1 MSLFGSSRDD
11 RRRRNLAEES
21 AGESIAPPAAASS
34 KPAARGE
41 RYTAAARRENHR
53 HTTDFIP
60 RHWAK
65 LALSFVAALAAVG
78 GLLFGYIKFG
88 GEQNAEGATAL
99 GLAQLFDAASGSSL
113 AGWLSSL
120 LFGFSAAGSVLIYS
134 IRRHKLDDY
143 RGRYRLWLW
152 CAIAWLVMSIDAT
165 ANLHTPFALAMARAT
180 GWSMLAGSAIWWIG
194 IWGGIVGI
202 LALRLLL
209 EVRESRLATLGF
221 TLVFSLWAAA
231 LATDYGWLHLGQS
244 QQLSAPLMAIG
255 GRLVGQV
262 TLFFTIALYAR
273 HVLLDAEGL
282 LSVRQRK
289 PKREKAPK
297 KPKASPAAEEK
308 SATAAE
314 RLKAS
319 RIDAAHK
326 SPSPP
331 LAAMVQRSSASSSTG
346 SNSASTS
353 NYAPSKS
360 YSTSEDDDEERDSHR
375 SSNRRSGQNR
385 FDDEEGDDDDGG
397 SHGGGNGKLS
407 KAERKRLRKQMRRQ
421 QHDEEE

>member
-11 RRRRNLAEES
+11 RRRRNLAEDL
-21 AGESIAPPAAASS
+21 AGESFAPSAAGTS
-34 KPAARGE
+34 KPAGKPE
-41 RYTAAARRENHR
+41 RYTASARRENHR

-60 RHWAK
+60 RSW
-65 LALSFVAALAAVG
+65 LTVALWYVAALAAVG
-78 GLLFGYIKFG
+78 GLLFGYVRLCD
-88 GEQNAEGATAL
+88 QARDQSNSL
-99 GLAQLFDAASGSSL
+99 GLAPLFDAANGGSL
-113 AGWLSSL
+113 AGWFSSL

-152 CAIAWLVMSIDAT
+152 SAVAWLVMSIDAT
-165 ANLHTPFALAMARAT
+165 ANLHTPFALAMAHFT
-180 GWSMLAGSAIWWIG
+180 GWSMLAGGAIWWIG

-209 EVRESRLATLGF
+209 EVRESRTATLGF
-221 TLVFSLWAAA
+221 TLAFSLWAAA

-244 QQLSAPLMAIG
+244 PQMSAALVAIA

-282 LSVRQRK
+282 LTLRQRK
-289 PKREKAPK
+289 LKREKAPK
-297 KPKASPAAEEK
+297 KAKAARAADQRAD
-308 SATAAE
+308 SAAE
-314 RLKAS
+314 RLKSS

-326 SPSPP
+326 TPASPSAAP
-331 LAAMVQRSSASSSTG
+331 LAAMVQRSAANSGSAG
-346 SNSASTS
+346 GSTS
-353 NYAPSKS
+353 TNSTSKS
-360 YSTSEDDDEERDSHR
+360 YGSSADDDDRDS
-375 SSNRRSGQNR
+375 NRYSKNRAGQNR
-385 FDDEEGDDDDGG
+385 FDDEEDEDDSDSYGAG
-397 SHGGGNGKLS
+397 RKLS

-421 QHDEEE
+421 QREDDE